1 MLQRGLVAVAAN
13 TLIVISSSS
22 NTLIIVISLFRS
34 PCSHLCRGR
43 CPPAVRGERRVRLTL
58 SPRVRTHRPLTGTG
72 AHGLLRG
79 LRSGAFP
86 AGGSRPRRLLRVSP
100 STNTPP
106 THAFL
111 RFSRRAKAALQ
122 VSSLRRLP
130 VRVSLSNGAQERD
143 MKVARGGQGRWHVQ
157 LLLGDRSSLPQL
169 PGGLPDRVPNGP
181 LLELIWKKMH
191 LFRSCSYQI
200 QLEEQVG
207 SGAPRIQ
214 GIRWTPLPDSES
226 VLVPDHSLKQASSNK
241 IQRAGRIL
249 AAHLIFM
256 YPDLIRDHKHHL
268 RLYRQCCSGKELVD
282 VLLNAG
288 LSVQTRSQALGLC
301 QVLMDEGVLVH
312 ARQETYFQD
321 RDAQFFRFVA
331 LDPRAEDRDG
341 EELLEALALLTQLG
355 PMALLTTVLRK
366 PPAQRTE
373 EELALIFE
381 ELLHIKAVAHLSSSV
396 KRELAAVLLFE
407 SHAKAGTVLFSQ
419 GDKATSWYIIWKG
432 SVNVVTHDK
441 GLVATLHEGDDFGQ
455 LALVNDA
462 PRAATIILRED
473 HCHFLRVDKRDFNR
487 ILKDVEANTLRL
499 KEHGK
504 VVLVLEKNLQGGS
517 SGHLPGTP
525 GSSRYSVMA
534 GTPEKILDYLLEVM
548 RPDSTLY
555 NPVDT
560 FLGDFL
566 LTHDLFMPTPQ
577 LCRTLLQQYPS
588 LVVSSLDST
597 RSVSIG
603 TKALLQGL
611 HTRQGALQLCGC
623 LWISKCEGMS
633 ASRSMWPRKVAW
645 PPLLMEQMQ
654 DRRKHRVLE
663 NGNHDG
669 SPKLQAQNVLDW
681 FAIQEEP
688 FLNSSYT
695 IRAKD
700 KIPYDIYRPDLS
712 CLTVVLPVN
721 ATVQKVLSSLSE
733 SHGWNQDWLLIKI
746 NSSGDKET
754 PHPEQLGPTV
764 GSSESL
770 DFISSKDLASHLTE
784 HDWNLF
790 KSIHQ
795 VELIY
800 YIFGPR
806 KFPSAT
812 TANLERFLR
821 RFNELQFWVTTEVCL
836 CLDVVKRAQLLRK
849 FIKIAAHLK
858 DQKNLNSFFAVM
870 FGLSHSAISRLS
882 RTWEKLPH
890 KTRKLYGTMERML
903 DPSWNHRVYRLAIA
917 KLAPPMIPFMPLLL
931 KDMTF
936 IHEGNRTSMEN
947 LVNFEK
953 LRMMAKAVRLVHRC
967 RSHPNRECG
976 RVRPQH
982 LLEEARAMRTSTCS
996 EQSLSTRS
1004 PAATWAYIQHLR
1016 VIDNQKELQRLSRD
1030 LES

>member
-1 MLQRGLVAVAAN
+1 MESQPV
-13 TLIVISSSS
+13 
-22 NTLIIVISLFRS
+22 
-34 PCSHLCRGR
+34 
-43 CPPAVRGERRVRLTL
+43 
-58 SPRVRTHRPLTGTG
+58 
-72 AHGLLRG
+72 
-79 LRSGAFP
+79 
-86 AGGSRPRRLLRVSP
+86 
-100 STNTPP
+100 
-106 THAFL
+106 
-111 RFSRRAKAALQ
+111 LQ
-122 VSSLRRLP
+122 V
-130 VRVSLSNGAQERD
+130 G
-143 MKVARGGQGRWHVQ
+143 RGGQGRWHVE
-157 LLLGDRSSLPQL
+157 LLLGDPSSLPQFS
-169 PGGLPDRVPNGP
+169 GGLQDPVPDRR
-181 LLELIWKKMH
+181 LLEVIWKKMH

-200 QLEEQVG
+200 QLEGQVG
-207 SGAPRIQ
+207 SSAPRIQ

-226 VLVPDHSLKQASSNK
+226 VLVSDHSLKQASSNK
-241 IQRAGRIL
+241 IQRAGRL
-249 AAHLIFM
+249 LGVHLIIT

-282 VLLNAG
+282 ALLNAG

-321 RDAQFFRFVA
+321 REAQFFRFVA
-331 LDPRAEDRDG
+331 LDPQTEDRDG

-355 PMALLTTVLRK
+355 PMALLTTILRK
-366 PPAQRTE
+366 PPGQRTE

-504 VVLVLEKNLQGGS
+504 VVLVLEKNLQGS
-517 SGHLPGTP
+517 SSSHLPGTP

-548 RPDSTLY
+548 RPDSTLHD
-555 NPVDT
+555 PIDT

-577 LCRTLLQQYPS
+577 LCRTLLQHFHSEPS
-588 LVVSSLDST
+588 EGTEQDKAAYILGKRQKILWLVNQWVLLCG
-597 RSVSIG
+597 RLLQAEPSVM
-603 TKALLQGL
+603 TFLQGL
-611 HTRQGALQLCGC
+611 SEYAAQDTRLAPVL
-623 LWISKCEGMS
+623 
-633 ASRSMWPRKVAW
+633 R
-645 PPLLMEQMQ
+645 EQMQ
-654 DRRKHRVLE
+654 DRRKNRVPASHGRLRCSLEKQSEPKSILLLEADGSFIPSLDRLE
-663 NGNHDG
+663 NGNSSG
-669 SPKLQAQNVLDW
+669 SPKLQARSVVDW

-700 KIPYDIYRPDLS
+700 KIPYDIYRPDHS
-712 CLTVVLPVN
+712 CLTTLLPVN
-721 ATVQKVLSSLSE
+721 ATVQKILASLAE
-733 SHGWNQDWLLIKI
+733 SHGWNKDWLLIKI
-746 NSSGDKET
+746 NSSGDKEVLPMEAFGVFTSLGVNERLFAVTVQELHILT
-754 PHPEQLGPTV
+754 PHPEQLGLTV

-784 HDWNLF
+784 HDWSLF

-903 DPSWNHRVYRLAIA
+903 DPSWNHRVYRLAMA

-936 IHEGNRTSMEN
+936 IHEGNCTSMEN

-953 LRMMAKAVRLVHRC
+953 LRMIAKAVRLVHRC
-967 RSHPNRECG
+967 RSHPNLPLSPLRS
-976 RVRPQH
+976 RPQH

-1004 PAATWAYIQHLR
+1004 PAATWVYLQHLR
-1016 VIDNQKELQRLSRD
+1016 VIDNQKELLRLSRD